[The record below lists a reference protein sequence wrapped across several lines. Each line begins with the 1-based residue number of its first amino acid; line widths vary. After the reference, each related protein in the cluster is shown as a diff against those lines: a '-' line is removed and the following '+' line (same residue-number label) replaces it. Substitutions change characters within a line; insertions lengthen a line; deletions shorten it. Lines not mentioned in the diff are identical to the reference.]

1 MGNNMPQKP
10 QNAADLKK
18 LLKQYNNILTPQN
31 KQFITELI
39 QRLENG
45 SDNATIRRGRAIILK
60 TGLATASP
68 SRRPAA
74 AKEDLR
80 IEEN

>member
-18 LLKQYNNILTPQN
+18 LLNQYNNILTPQN

-45 SDNATIRRGRAIILK
+45 SDKA
-60 TGLATASP
+60 GLQDLAQ
-68 SRRPAA
+68 RMQRA
-74 AKEDLR
+74 AKQAKK
-80 IEEN
+80 

>member
-18 LLKQYNNILTPQN
+18 LLKQYNNIFTPQN

-45 SDNATIRRGRAIILK
+45 SDKA
-60 TGLATASP
+60 GLQDLAQ
-68 SRRPAA
+68 RMQRA
-74 AKEDLR
+74 AKQAKK
-80 IEEN
+80 

>member
-45 SDNATIRRGRAIILK
+45 SDKAGLQDLAQRSKEQLNKLKSNTIYTLC
-60 TGLATASP
+60 
-68 SRRPAA
+68 PA
-74 AKEDLR
+74 
-80 IEEN
+80 

>member
-31 KQFITELI
+31 KHFITELI

-45 SDNATIRRGRAIILK
+45 SDKA
-60 TGLATASP
+60 GLQDLAQ
-68 SRRPAA
+68 RMQRA
-74 AKEDLR
+74 AKQAKK
-80 IEEN
+80 

>member
-1 MGNNMPQKP
+1 MPQKP

-45 SDNATIRRGRAIILK
+45 SDKAGLQDLAQRRQR
-60 TGLATASP
+60 
-68 SRRPAA
+68 A
-74 AKEDLR
+74 AKQAKK
-80 IEEN
+80 

>member
-45 SDNATIRRGRAIILK
+45 SDKAWLQD
-60 TGLATASP
+60 LAQ
-68 SRRPAA
+68 RMQRA
-74 AKEDLR
+74 AKQAKK
-80 IEEN
+80 

>member
-18 LLKQYNNILTPQN
+18 LLKQYNNILTPHN

-45 SDNATIRRGRAIILK
+45 SDKA
-60 TGLATASP
+60 GLLDLAQ
-68 SRRPAA
+68 RMQRA
-74 AKEDLR
+74 AKQAKK
-80 IEEN
+80 

>member
-1 MGNNMPQKP
+1 MWNNMPQKP

-45 SDNATIRRGRAIILK
+45 SDKA
-60 TGLATASP
+60 GLQDLAQ
-68 SRRPAA
+68 RMQRA
-74 AKEDLR
+74 AKQAKK
-80 IEEN
+80 

>member
-1 MGNNMPQKP
+1 MPQKP

-45 SDNATIRRGRAIILK
+45 SDKA
-60 TGLATASP
+60 GLQDLAQ
-68 SRRPAA
+68 RMQRA
-74 AKEDLR
+74 AKQAKK
-80 IEEN
+80 

>member
-45 SDNATIRRGRAIILK
+45 SDKAGVQD
-60 TGLATASP
+60 LAQ
-68 SRRPAA
+68 RMQRA
-74 AKEDLR
+74 AKQAKK
-80 IEEN
+80 

>member
-45 SDNATIRRGRAIILK
+45 SDKA
-60 TGLATASP
+60 GLQDLAQ
-68 SRRPAA
+68 RMQRA
-74 AKEDLR
+74 AKQAKK
-80 IEEN
+80 

>member
-1 MGNNMPQKP
+1 MGNNMQQKP

-45 SDNATIRRGRAIILK
+45 SDKA
-60 TGLATASP
+60 GLQDLAQ
-68 SRRPAA
+68 RMQRA
-74 AKEDLR
+74 AKQAKK
-80 IEEN
+80 

>member
-31 KQFITELI
+31 KQSL
-39 QRLENG
+39 N
-45 SDNATIRRGRAIILK
+45 
-60 TGLATASP
+60 
-68 SRRPAA
+68 
-74 AKEDLR
+74 
-80 IEEN
+80 

>member
-45 SDNATIRRGRAIILK
+45 SDKA
-60 TGLATASP
+60 GLQDLAQ
-68 SRRPAA
+68 RLERA
-74 AKEDLR
+74 AKQAKK
-80 IEEN
+80 